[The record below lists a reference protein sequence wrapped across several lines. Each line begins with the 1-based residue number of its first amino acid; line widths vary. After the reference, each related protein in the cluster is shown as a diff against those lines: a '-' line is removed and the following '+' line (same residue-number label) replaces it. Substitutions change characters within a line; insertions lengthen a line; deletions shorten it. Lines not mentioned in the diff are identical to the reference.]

1 MQRLHAPPGV
11 RPAAGGTLR
20 GMRLRIGLIS
30 ADAGRD
36 WQVQRLLRALQ
47 EVADAVLLHP
57 ASLRVTCGGD
67 EAVLSVRSGS
77 LELTGLDAA
86 LVGRVVSE
94 EGDPDLALDAVRA
107 LELAGVPLVNRVG
120 PMLAAQDKLHTACVL
135 TRAGLPTPLCSSVPT
150 ADLVDAACEAMPRAV
165 AKPVFGSLGDGLF
178 QVTDRRGRARLRR
191 SATGDAHLVQ
201 RFVPPG
207 GVDFRLFVVG
217 DRVQGCLRREAA
229 PGEWRSNVG
238 RGARALPAV
247 ARPAWR
253 TVAIEATRALGLEVA
268 GVDLALDG
276 RRPTVLEV
284 NGFPRFAGLLQAT
297 GRDMAPAIA
306 RRVVELARA
315 RPARIRRQG

>member
-11 RPAAGGTLR
+11 RPATGGTLR
-20 GMRLRIGLIS
+20 GMRLRIGIIA

-36 WQVQRLLRALQ
+36 WQVQRLLAAVGELA
-47 EVADAVLLHP
+47 EAVLVHP
-57 ASLRVTCGGD
+57 ASLRVVCGG
-67 EAVLSVRSGS
+67 ERGLSVRAGPR
-77 LELTGLDAA
+77 ELTALDSA
-86 LVGRVVSE
+86 LVGRVVSD

-135 TRAGLPTPLCSSVPT
+135 TRAGLPTPLCSSVPG
-150 ADLVDAACEAMPRAV
+150 ADLVDDACDEVPDAV
-165 AKPVFGSLGDGLF
+165 AKPVFGSLGEGLF
-178 QVTDRRGRARLRR
+178 RVTDRRGRARLRR
-191 SATGDAHLVQ
+191 SAGNDAHLVQ

-217 DRVQGCLRREAA
+217 DKVQGCLRREAR

-247 ARPAWR
+247 VRPAWR
-253 TVAIEATRALGLEVA
+253 TVAVEAARALGLEVA
-268 GVDLALDG
+268 GVDLALEAK
-276 RRPTVLEV
+276 RPTVLEV
-284 NGFPRFAGLLQAT
+284 NGFPRFAGLLRAT

-306 RRVVELARA
+306 RRVVQLARPV
-315 RPARIRRQG
+315 RLRRQG